1 MPNWLRSL
9 ESHVSVGPI
18 QCVSDMLR
26 RCETLMLQG
35 KVHFV
40 LSHAHPDVNGH
51 LQPADYPPIQ
61 LGTDTLLPVSSP
73 DHNGHACHTV
83 DSSSCTIQ
91 LLAYGAESG
100 ISRILRPVLGV
111 HLDSRPVQT
120 IFHPPLASA

>member
-40 LSHAHPDVNGH
+40 LSHAHPDVKGQ
-51 LQPADYPPIQ
+51 LEAADYPSIQ
-61 LGTDTLLPVSSP
+61 LGTDTLLPVSLA
-73 DHNGHACHTV
+73 DKNGHACHPV

-91 LLAYGAESG
+91 LLASGSESG
-100 ISRILRPVLGV
+100 KRRKTG
-111 HLDSRPVQT
+111 
-120 IFHPPLASA
+120 SATGGERR